1 MQNLDEFRPES
12 DSISRHL
19 AVYSAAIAL
28 AEEEVLKKSSLLAQ
42 KSGAPTDEIY
52 EIVLQ
57 SYLFLGFPR
66 MLTAAENFVES
77 FPEFSLLSKYS
88 ELEFG
93 QMEQWLAGGYSLC
106 RRVYADNYD
115 KLKDRISSFSP
126 EIFDWMILE
135 GYGKVLSR
143 PGLDIK
149 KRELAV
155 VACLMLDERPK
166 QLFSH
171 IRGSLNVGV
180 KSEAIEATIKDVAMI
195 FGIDREPAL
204 SYLKRLGGNV

>member
-1 MQNLDEFRPES
+1 M
-12 DSISRHL
+12 
-19 AVYSAAIAL
+19 
-28 AEEEVLKKSSLLAQ
+28 KKSSLIAQ
-42 KSGAPTDEIY
+42 RSGAQLGEIH

-66 MLTAAENFVES
+66 MLTAAEHFIES
-77 FPEFSLLSKYS
+77 FPDFLFQAKDSKPNFAKVEEWLSN
-88 ELEFG
+88 
-93 QMEQWLAGGYSLC
+93 GYSLC
-106 RRVYADNYD
+106 KRVYADNYD

-155 VACLMLDERPK
+155 VASLMQDGRPK

-180 KSEAIEATIKDVAMI
+180 KSEAIAATIDDVASI
-195 FGIDREPAL
+195 FNCEKDPAL
-204 SYLKRLGGNV
+204 SFLKRLGGNV